1 MKNIIFDL
9 GGVVVEWNAKRVIET
24 FKGNPILV
32 NFVRENRLFLNDWRD
47 YDRGDVTRQE
57 LINKVAILSGCPPED
72 CNEFVEHVKH
82 SLVSIP
88 ETEILIKELM
98 DNKIVESLDEI
109 KGVGHRIVQGGA
121 YFDKTVIADE
131 DAVSKID
138 ELASLAPLHN
148 HAAIVGINAAKEVM
162 PNAVQTVVFDTA
174 FHQTMA
180 PCEYMYAVPYAWY
193 KEYGIRK
200 YGAHGTSHKYVSQ
213 RMNEILGRNDT
224 KLITCHIGNG
234 ASISAVKDGKCVDT
248 SMGLTPNAGLIM
260 GSRCGDMDATVVTY
274 AMEKTGMTPKE
285 MDIVLNKQSG
295 LLGISGVSSDSRDI
309 EEGIKNGNERCIL
322 AQEMYVKRI
331 VEYIAKYYVLL
342 GGCDAI
348 VFTAGVGENSIST
361 RKEILN
367 KLAVLGIKVDEEANN
382 VRGEE
387 RKITTD
393 DSAVP
398 AYIIPTNEELMI
410 AKDTYSLVLQG

>member
-1 MKNIIFDL
+1 MIILSVNAGSSSLKFTGFEMPSEDVLISGVFERIGIENSFYTIKVNGEKIKKEVDL
-9 GGVVVEWNAKRVIET
+9 PNH
-24 FKGNPILV
+24 
-32 NFVRENRLFLNDWRD
+32 
-47 YDRGDVTRQE
+47 
-57 LINKVAILSGCPPED
+57 KVA
-72 CNEFVEHVKH
+72 F
-82 SLVSIP
+82 
-88 ETEILIKELM
+88 EILIKELM

-109 KGVGHRIVQGGA
+109 KGVGHRIVQGGS
-121 YFDKTVIADE
+121 YFDKTEVATEDVIA
-131 DAVSKID
+131 KID
-138 ELASLAPLHN
+138 ELATLAPLHN
-148 HAAIVGINAAKEVM
+148 PPAIVGIRAAMEVM
-162 PNAVQTVVFDTA
+162 PNALQTVVFDTA

-180 PCEYMYAVPYAWY
+180 PTEYMYAVPYAWY
-193 KEYGIRK
+193 TEYGIRK
-200 YGAHGTSHKYVSQ
+200 YGAHGTSHKYVAL

-274 AMEKTGMTPKE
+274 AMQKTGLSAKE
-285 MDIVLNKQSG
+285 MDTVLNKQSG
-295 LLGISGVSSDSRDI
+295 LLAVSGVSSDSRDI
-309 EEGIKNGNERCIL
+309 EDGIKAGNERCIL

-348 VFTAGVGENSIST
+348 IFTAGVGENSIDT
-361 RKEILN
+361 RREVLE
-367 KLAVLGIKVDEEANN
+367 KLAALGIKVDTEANN
-382 VRGEE
+382 VRGVET
-387 RKITTD
+387 KITTD
-393 DSAVP
+393 DSSVP

>member
-1 MKNIIFDL
+1 MIILSVNAGSSSLKFTGFEMPSEDVL
-9 GGVVVEWNAKRVIET
+9 ISGVFERIGIEGSFYT
-24 FKGNPILV
+24 IK
-32 NFVRENRLFLNDWRD
+32 LNGEKIKKEVSLPDH
-47 YDRGDVTRQE
+47 
-57 LINKVAILSGCPPED
+57 KVA
-72 CNEFVEHVKH
+72 F
-82 SLVSIP
+82 
-88 ETEILIKELM
+88 EILIKELM

-121 YFDKTVIADE
+121 YFDRTVIADD

-138 ELASLAPLHN
+138 ELSALAPLHN
-148 HAAIVGINAAKEVM
+148 PAAIVGINAAKEVM

-174 FHQTMA
+174 FHQTMKEA
-180 PCEYMYAVPYAWY
+180 EFMYAVPYAWY

-200 YGAHGTSHKYVSQ
+200 YGAHGTSHKFVSQ
-213 RMNEILGRNDT
+213 RMNEILGRTDT

-285 MDIVLNKQSG
+285 MDTVLNKQSG
-295 LLGISGVSSDSRDI
+295 LLGISGISSDSRDI
-309 EEGIKNGNERCIL
+309 EDGIKNDNERCKL
-322 AQEMYVKRI
+322 AQDMYVKRI

-348 VFTAGVGENSIST
+348 VFTAGVGENSIGT
-361 RKEILN
+361 RAQVID
-367 KLAVLGIKVDEEANN
+367 KLSVLGIKLDVEANN

-387 RKITTD
+387 RKITAD
-393 DSAVP
+393 DSSIP

-410 AKDTYSLVLQG
+410 AKDTYSIVLQG

>member
-1 MKNIIFDL
+1 MIILSVNAGSSSLKFTGFEMPSEDVL
-9 GGVVVEWNAKRVIET
+9 ISGVFERIGIDNSFYTIKVNGEKIKKEVELPNH
-24 FKGNPILV
+24 
-32 NFVRENRLFLNDWRD
+32 
-47 YDRGDVTRQE
+47 
-57 LINKVAILSGCPPED
+57 KVA
-72 CNEFVEHVKH
+72 F
-82 SLVSIP
+82 
-88 ETEILIKELM
+88 EILIKELM

-121 YFDKTVIADE
+121 YFDKTVIADD
-131 DAVSKID
+131 DAINKID

-148 HAAIVGINAAKEVM
+148 PAAIVGINAAKEVM

-285 MDIVLNKQSG
+285 MDTVLNKQSG

-361 RKEILN
+361 RKEILD

-393 DSAVP
+393 DSTVP

>member
-1 MKNIIFDL
+1 MIILSVNAGSSSLKFTGFEMPSEDVL
-9 GGVVVEWNAKRVIET
+9 ISGVFERIGIDNSFYTIKVNGEKIKKEVELPNH
-24 FKGNPILV
+24 
-32 NFVRENRLFLNDWRD
+32 
-47 YDRGDVTRQE
+47 
-57 LINKVAILSGCPPED
+57 KVA
-72 CNEFVEHVKH
+72 F
-82 SLVSIP
+82 
-88 ETEILIKELM
+88 EILIKELM

-200 YGAHGTSHKYVSQ
+200 YGAHGTSHKHVSQ